1 MSRTTFLARMRAAV
15 ETANGTTVS
24 RRQAAVAERLARPP
38 AHPLPACA
46 KIPAEDRENELIAA
60 LEARGADV
68 IVVPEL
74 TALPRALE
82 NQLQQQT
89 TQLLIGDDPR
99 LADLPWNSPPQPW
112 NPEQKPE
119 DGTAAL
125 THAFA
130 AVAETG
136 TLVLAS
142 SAASPATLAFLPETH
157 LVAVARE
164 TVVGSFE
171 AAFSRLRTAF
181 PDRLPRA
188 VNLVSGPSRTSDI
201 EGRLV
206 KGAHGPRRLV
216 VILYGAPAETAP
228 AGLPP
233 NAAT

>member
-1 MSRTTFLARMRAAV
+1 MSRSTFLVRVRGAV
-15 ETANGTTVS
+15 ETASGTTAAT
-24 RRQAAVAERLARPP
+24 RQSAVAGRLAHPP
-38 AHPLPACA
+38 RHPLPICA
-46 KIPAEDRENELIAA
+46 KARSQDWEKELIAA
-60 LEARGADV
+60 LEARGANVVV
-68 IVVPEL
+68 IPDL
-74 TALPRALE
+74 AALPQAVE
-82 NQLQQQT
+82 S
-89 TQLLIGDDPR
+89 QLLHEQMAQLLVGDDPR
-99 LADLPWNSPPQPW
+99 LAVLPWSIPPQRW
-112 NPEQKPE
+112 NPAQKPD

-125 THAFA
+125 THAVA

-157 LVAVARE
+157 IVAVARD
-164 TVVGSFE
+164 TIVGSFE

-216 VILYGAPAETAP
+216 VVLYGAPAET
-228 AGLPP
+228 
-233 NAAT
+233 T